1 VEIKINKENT
11 WRRRRLTSAIPPL
24 RRPATVVSGSMIPL
38 SHKESQSTMMD
49 FVELRGQRENLG
61 ADEANELE
69 IGNWRREQ
77 W

>member
-1 VEIKINKENT
+1 M
-11 WRRRRLTSAIPPL
+11 
-24 RRPATVVSGSMIPL
+24 VSGSMIPL

-77 W
+77 

>member
-1 VEIKINKENT
+1 
-11 WRRRRLTSAIPPL
+11 
-24 RRPATVVSGSMIPL
+24 
-38 SHKESQSTMMD
+38 MMD

-77 W
+77 WIRSVVSSIQLPVL